1 MIQLKV
7 VVIPAAHTATGLDFS
22 EISIEHA
29 QLRVSIDED
38 ERAAPAR

>member
-7 VVIPAAHTATGLDFS
+7 VGIPAAHTATGLDFS
-22 EISIEHA
+22 GISIEHA
-29 QLRVSIDED
+29 QTRISMDED